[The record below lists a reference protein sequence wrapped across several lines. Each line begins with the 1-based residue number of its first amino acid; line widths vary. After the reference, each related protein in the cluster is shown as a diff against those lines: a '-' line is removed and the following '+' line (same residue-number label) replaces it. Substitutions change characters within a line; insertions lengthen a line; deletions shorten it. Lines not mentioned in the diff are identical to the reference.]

1 VAVKHITGTIAR
13 DGVKLFT
20 QAWLPDGE
28 TPDGALRAV
37 VFLVH
42 GLAEH
47 SGRYA
52 HVGAFL
58 AARGYAVYTMDLRG
72 HGRSDGLRGYI
83 AHTDVFLDD
92 LHAYFQQVQAANP
105 GRTIFIL
112 GHSMGAVLALIFA
125 GRHQAELAGVVTSGA
140 VIMAGAAIPGY
151 IKLIAQVLSAVA
163 PKAPVQALEAGTV
176 SRDPAVCAAYDSD
189 PLNYRG
195 KIRARLG
202 AELLTMGPRA
212 VEAARGLTIPAL
224 VMHGAAD
231 TLSDPAGLDLLDQA
245 MTMGDKTVR
254 RWEGLYHEIFNEPE
268 QAEVLGFVADWLDA
282 HTGEERQGGTDDTDG
297 TRIHTDKDIVR
308 G

>member
-1 VAVKHITGTIAR
+1 MKHITGAITREGAT
-13 DGVKLFT
+13 LFT
-20 QAWLPDGE
+20 QAWLPDGVPPE
-28 TPDGALRAV
+28 GDPRAV

-58 AARGYAVYTMDLRG
+58 VERGYAVYTQDLRG
-72 HGRSDGLRGYI
+72 HGQSDGLRGYI

-92 LHAYFQQVQAANP
+92 LYACFQQVRGANP
-105 GRTIFIL
+105 ESKVFIL

-125 GRHQAELAGVVTSGA
+125 GQHQAELAGVVTSGA
-140 VIMAGAAIPGY
+140 PILAGAAIPGY
-151 IKLIAQVLSAVA
+151 LKLIAQLLSRVA

-202 AELLTMGPRA
+202 AELLAMGPRA
-212 VEAARGLTIPAL
+212 LEAARGLAIPAL
-224 VMHGAAD
+224 VMHGGAD
-231 TLSDPAGLDLLDQA
+231 TLSDPAGLDLLA
-245 MTMGDKTVR
+245 RALPEGGKTVR
-254 RWEGLYHEIFNEPE
+254 RWDGLYHEIFNEPE

-282 HTGEERQGGTDDTDG
+282 RT
-297 TRIHTDKDIVR
+297 
-308 G
+308 